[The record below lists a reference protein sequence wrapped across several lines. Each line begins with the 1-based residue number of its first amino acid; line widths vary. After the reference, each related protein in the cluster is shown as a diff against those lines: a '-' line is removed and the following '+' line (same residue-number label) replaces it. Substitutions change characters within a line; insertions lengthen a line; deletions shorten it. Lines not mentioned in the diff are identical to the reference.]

1 MDLTQK
7 QIQIVLF
14 IAAGYTSDQ
23 IAELLSLS
31 PLTIENHRKVALKT
45 SGYCNW
51 SQFMAVTGMSG
62 QLKKWKD
69 GYERLHEA
77 ISGREKNKSNEAE

>member
-1 MDLTQK
+1 
-7 QIQIVLF
+7 VLLV
-14 IAAGYTSDQ
+14 AAGYTSNQ
-23 IAELLSLS
+23 IAELHSLS
-31 PLTIENHRKVALKT
+31 PLTIENHRKVVLKT

-77 ISGREKNKSNEAE
+77 ISGREKNKSDEAE